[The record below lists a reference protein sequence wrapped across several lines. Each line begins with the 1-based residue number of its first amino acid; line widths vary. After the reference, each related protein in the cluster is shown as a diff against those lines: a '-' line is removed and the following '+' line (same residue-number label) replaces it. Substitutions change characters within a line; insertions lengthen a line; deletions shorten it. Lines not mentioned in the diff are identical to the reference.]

1 MKRSHVFFS
10 FLIPG
15 WNFIPVFLIEMSS
28 SGDEISSRQKL
39 VNSKRHFTIDKG
51 WSQWLPNFRKHDKKL
66 MCCSWIFLRKI
77 VLLLLK
83 FTEPCKH
90 SPTLI
95 LLDAWV
101 YNKTNIA
108 IFCLMSKLFTI
119 SKITFNTSEVTII
132 TENLIGKNF
141 AHWRINNVLTKSR
154 HHFDMILR

>member
-1 MKRSHVFFS
+1 
-10 FLIPG
+10 
-15 WNFIPVFLIEMSS
+15 
-28 SGDEISSRQKL
+28 
-39 VNSKRHFTIDKG
+39 
-51 WSQWLPNFRKHDKKL
+51 
-66 MCCSWIFLRKI
+66 MCCSSIFLRKI
-77 VLLLLK
+77 VLLSLK

-95 LLDAWV
+95 LFDAWV

-119 SKITFNTSEVTII
+119 SKITFNISEVII

-141 AHWRINNVLTKSR
+141 AHRRINNVLTKSR